1 MGTDNN
7 NLFCL
12 KIVVIA
18 KNLTT
23 SPFPLFIGD
32 EGGEVCF
39 QTSP

>member
-1 MGTDNN
+1 MGIDYI
-7 NLFCL
+7 NLLCM

-32 EGGEVCF
+32 GGGEV
-39 QTSP
+39 